1 MLVRNNIRFTEGP
14 GLLTIPF
21 AITFLSA
28 VLGLLNLAGKRV
40 AWTVS
45 LVYEPILLI
54 VGGLIG
60 GQVFAAQLLEH
71 AFKTSGDVTLARL
84 NAKAIVTA
92 VTKAWPPWFYP
103 YTAYARFG
111 LATFG
116 SLLVIILLLT
126 PSAKAYLQKGRNL
139 RIRTLTHHLE
149 ALHAQPTNG
158 VTWPI
163 RESIREFMRNETLRA
178 PE

>member
-21 AITFLSA
+21 AITLLSA
-28 VLGLLNLAGKRV
+28 VLGLFNLAGKRV

-54 VGGLIG
+54 VGGLIIG

-84 NAKAIVTA
+84 NAKAIATA

-103 YTAYARFG
+103 YTTYARFG

-126 PSAKAYLQKGRNL
+126 PSAKAYFRKVG
-139 RIRTLTHHLE
+139 TSE
-149 ALHAQPTNG
+149 SAL
-158 VTWPI
+158 
-163 RESIREFMRNETLRA
+163 
-178 PE
+178 